1 MVSALTATATVAFFF
16 GGVFAQVDQHEKEI
30 GVIRTDQS
38 TTRTE
43 LQRLSLVSAETYI
56 SRREWQQEKHE
67 IRQELG
73 KVTQRLDAI
82 YNLLV
87 QGTNG
92 RR

>member
-16 GGVFAQVDQHEKEI
+16 GGVIAQVDQHEKEI
-30 GVIRTDQS
+30 GSIRSDQS